1 MPENISKKGKE
12 WRKKKMFAYVY
23 QYATGARGATGDL
36 WKGVMGTTEA
46 GAGRPRPPPGG
57 KGGASA
63 PSSPPQ
69 LRLWW
74 KPWLMVWYDMID
86 IRTHFTLRTPLPPPS
101 HHLGIQMSHH
111 ILHILI
117 FYSPNQLLKSLYPSQ
132 YCNFASYLV
141 GCSGNKWKIEN
152 NQLN

>member
-1 MPENISKKGKE
+1 M
-12 WRKKKMFAYVY
+12 KKKENVCICLSIRDGSQERNWRFV
-23 QYATGARGATGDL
+23 
-36 WKGVMGTTEA
+36 
-46 GAGRPRPPPGG
+46 
-57 KGGASA
+57 KGGDGDHWGGGGEAAAA
-63 PSSPPQ
+63 PWGQRGSVRPFFPPQ

-86 IRTHFTLRTPLPPPS
+86 IRTPFTLRTPLPPPT

>member
-63 PSSPPQ
+63 PSSPP
-69 LRLWW
+69 
-74 KPWLMVWYDMID
+74 PVAPMMETVAHGVIWYD
-86 IRTHFTLRTPLPPPS
+86 RHSHSLHTSHPFTTSFAPSWHSNVSSHPS
-101 HHLGIQMSHH
+101 HFD
-111 ILHILI
+111 

-141 GCSGNKWKIEN
+141 GCSGNKWKIVN